1 MIEDYSYY
9 VHSFI
14 IYKSIEKIRF
24 RHVILIKNIKNLMQE
39 RDNDLN
45 QVNVRNRSSDLTY
58 L

>member
-1 MIEDYSYY
+1 
-9 VHSFI
+9 
-14 IYKSIEKIRF
+14 
-24 RHVILIKNIKNLMQE
+24 MQE